1 MVKRDLDIII
11 INAVNTP
18 PWLRDFKSRFYILE
32 RAFGANNVIFE
43 RNAVNTPPIVNR
55 PQFSRRGGIYGEY
68 NGIMTTASYQIGFC
82 SI

>member
-43 RNAVNTPPIVNR
+43 RNAVNTPPPSLTDLNFLV
-55 PQFSRRGGIYGEY
+55 GGVFTA
-68 NGIMTTASYQIGFC
+68 NTTVL
-82 SI
+82 